1 MSIETIKNVLI
12 DPTRILK
19 LESIQSHENMV
30 VIPLILDDTQVIEFD
45 TLLRGEKEGFAFIQ
59 EKESEQVAQ
68 LEAVNNG
75 LVPILI
81 PFLQTI
87 SGGRQ
92 DRTVFEPIL
101 VPAQT
106 SEKVSF
112 NIPSKCVEQSRW
124 HYRNNVRNK
133 SRAEQKRFLVS
144 KMRVSPSSSQRTL
157 SAKYMRLSE
166 QSEMWGSIGAMRS
179 SLNIPRNVAP
189 GNSHIEMAKHREKD
203 IEDYK
208 NSFEL
213 LSGQTGVALLINGK
227 LIGIEI
233 YGNPGAFED
242 YFEEI
247 INAYALE
254 SLIRKKG
261 KSLANLTNQKA
272 QNEFLGKFSIENM
285 EFTTR
290 KGVGLGEI
298 VEFRTLDTKWTGIG
312 LVHESKIAHFYLVAE
327 TALPRN
333 RSSGSPERSNRIR
346 TSGLSRRFTT

>member
-1 MSIETIKNVLI
+1 MKNLLV
-12 DPTRILK
+12 DPTRVLK

-30 VIPLILDDTQVIEFD
+30 VIPLILDDIQVIEFD
-45 TLLRGEKEGFAFIQ
+45 TLLKGEKEGFAFIQ

-106 SEKVSF
+106 SEKASF

-124 HYRNNVRNK
+124 HYRNNVRNAP
-133 SRAEQKRFLVS
+133 RAEQKRFLVS
-144 KMRVSPSSSQRTL
+144 KMRVSPSSSKRAL
-157 SAKYMRLSE
+157 SAKYMQLSE

-189 GNSHIEMAKHREKD
+189 DNSHIEMAKHKEKE
-203 IEDYK
+203 IEYYK

-213 LSGQTGVALLINGK
+213 LPGQTGVALLINGN

-233 YGNPGAFED
+233 YGNPGAFRD

-254 SLIRKKG
+254 SLIRKKD
-261 KSLANLTNQKA
+261 KPVDNMTDQEA
-272 QNEFLGKFSIENM
+272 QNEFLGKFNIDEM

-298 VEFRTLDTKWTGIG
+298 VEFRTLDTKWTGIS
-312 LVHESKIAHFYLVAE
+312 LTHENKIAHFYLVAE

-333 RSSGSPERSNRIR
+333 RAPGSEERSNRIR
-346 TSGLSRRFTT
+346 TSGLNRRFRI